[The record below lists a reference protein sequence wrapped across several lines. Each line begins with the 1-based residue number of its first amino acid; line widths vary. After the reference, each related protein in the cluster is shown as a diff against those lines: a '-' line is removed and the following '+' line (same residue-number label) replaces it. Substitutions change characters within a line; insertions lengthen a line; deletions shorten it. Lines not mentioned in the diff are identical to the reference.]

1 MMPKIISFLLYLR
14 DFFNSFD
21 YSVDGG
27 VIFGRI
33 VIPTYFLINLSLNDD
48 SGYRY
53 WGVEQF
59 NNDLII
65 GFTANKK
72 SPPKDPY
79 SRVVFLHYESLSN
92 KLFHSAQIRTSH
104 QSYLEIKASFSANIQ
119 TMLQTIRVIVIL
131 RRLLFKFD
139 CYIYDIFLTAI
150 A

>member
-1 MMPKIISFLLYLR
+1 MIPKIISFLLYLG
-14 DFFNSFD
+14 DFFDSFD
-21 YSVDGG
+21 YSEDGG

-33 VIPTYFLINLSLNDD
+33 IIPTDFLINLSLNDD
-48 SGYRY
+48 SGYQY

-59 NNDLII
+59 NKDLII

-79 SRVVFLHYESLSN
+79 SRVVFLHYESLLN
-92 KLFHSAQIRTSH
+92 KLFSAQIRTSH
-104 QSYLEIKASFSANIQ
+104 QSYLKIKASFSANIQ

>member
-1 MMPKIISFLLYLR
+1 MIPKIISFLLYLG
-14 DFFNSFD
+14 DFFDSFD
-21 YSVDGG
+21 FSEDGS

-33 VIPTYFLINLSLNDD
+33 IIPTYFLINLSLNDD
-48 SGYRY
+48 SCYQYR
-53 WGVEQF
+53 GVEQF

-65 GFTANKK
+65 GLTANKK

-79 SRVVFLHYESLSN
+79 SRVVFLHYESLLN
-92 KLFHSAQIRTSH
+92 KLFSAQIRTSH

>member
-1 MMPKIISFLLYLR
+1 MIPKIISFLLYLG
-14 DFFNSFD
+14 DFFDSFD
-21 YSVDGG
+21 YSEDGG
-27 VIFGRI
+27 VIFERI
-33 VIPTYFLINLSLNDD
+33 IIPTSFLINLSLNDD
-48 SGYRY
+48 SGYQYR
-53 WGVEQF
+53 GVEQF

-65 GFTANKK
+65 GLTANKK

-92 KLFHSAQIRTSH
+92 KLFHSAQIRTYH

-139 CYIYDIFLTAI
+139 CYI
-150 A
+150 